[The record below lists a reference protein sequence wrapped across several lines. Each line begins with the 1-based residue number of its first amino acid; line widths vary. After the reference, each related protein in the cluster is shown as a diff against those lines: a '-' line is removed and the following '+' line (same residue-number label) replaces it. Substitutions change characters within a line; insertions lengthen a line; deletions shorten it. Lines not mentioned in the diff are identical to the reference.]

1 MNNAIQQLQMTDIDS
16 RFRQTEF
23 AINATAFEQGALNA
37 EYKNRLEWIDD
48 DNGLLLN
55 ICELNGVAINYEF
68 FWAKLE
74 GVNPGGMKDRPA
86 MYMVERGRARGDLL
100 PGARIVESTS
110 GTLGLGLALAG
121 VTVAAGKQ
129 PALHL
134 DGQV

>member
-74 GVNPGGMKDRPA
+74 GRTIVFYRAKGDIDHRS
-86 MYMVERGRARGDLL
+86 MVKKWLRETIGISNLTEPMLFHNIVLHVTNGIGLL
-100 PGARIVESTS
+100 
-110 GTLGLGLALAG
+110 
-121 VTVAAGKQ
+121 K
-129 PALHL
+129 
-134 DGQV
+134 